1 MLTNPIDCPVCS
13 AQHNQLTR
21 LGQFNVIGC
30 HSVTPTGNVSFFP
43 KKFVV
48 VVGSGLYVDESPP
61 AELTPAQLQQR
72 IDSLKAPKLV
82 AAGKTVEELKAE
94 LKALEAP

>member
-1 MLTNPIDCPVCS
+1 MLTNPIECPVCS
-13 AQHNQLTR
+13 AQHNQITR

-30 HSVTPTGNVSFFP
+30 PEVTPTGNVSFFP

-61 AELTPAQLQQR
+61 AELTATQLQQR
-72 IDSLKAPKLV
+72 IDSLKSPKIV
-82 AAGKTVEELKAE
+82 AAGKSVEDLKAE
-94 LKALEAP
+94 LAALEKP